1 MKLMS
6 RRSLL
11 ASLAGATATLPAT
24 RAAFAATD
32 FPTRAVRIAVGF
44 APGGT
49 TDILARIIADKLREY
64 WGVSVIVE
72 NRPGADGIIAT
83 TAVFQAPADGYTL
96 LMSTNAITITPHM
109 KTLPYDPVKDFEP
122 ITIVGQEYHHLMV
135 TPSLPVKTAQEFIDL
150 AKSTPKGLT
159 FASAGP
165 GSAPFLAMQR
175 FMQAAGITNMVHVPF
190 SGSAPAL
197 QAVVTGD
204 VQALFSSPSTTLQ
217 MALAGKV
224 RIIGV
229 AGPARDPNVPD
240 IPTIAESALPGF
252 QSNTWFALMASAK
265 VPAEVLE
272 KIRVDAIRAMH
283 DPDVRKRILGAGS
296 SPVGNSAEEFRKVIK
311 DDLEVYRQIVAKIK

>member
-11 ASLAGATATLPAT
+11 ATLAGASVTLPAT

-135 TPSLPVKTAQEFIDL
+135 TPSLPVKTAREFIDL